1 MSDENE
7 KASNATA
14 SSQPDPDSDIL
25 ENADDPA
32 TEDPADPANTEVR

>member
-1 MSDENE
+1 MAEEPNPND
-7 KASNATA
+7 TA

-32 TEDPADPANTEVR
+32 TEDPADPGSTEVR